1 MAVQI
6 GARPDSG
13 FDDPIGMLKDCH
25 RRIEMFMNILCRIVQ
40 QAQGRSLDAE
50 ERQAVSAALHYF
62 RESGPRH
69 TMDEEE
75 SLFPRLRDMDA
86 ATVLDEVQRLESD
99 HQQASALH
107 DEVEQLYSKW
117 TYEGG
122 LNSDEGPRLHTITGK
137 LLKLYREHI
146 RIEEDVVFPYAAEQ
160 FDKNALAAMGAEIK
174 VRREL

>member
-75 SLFPRLRDMDA
+75 QEVANDVQSISDA
-86 ATVLDEVQRLESD
+86 L
-99 HQQASALH
+99 
-107 DEVEQLYSKW
+107 
-117 TYEGG
+117 
-122 LNSDEGPRLHTITGK
+122 
-137 LLKLYREHI
+137 
-146 RIEEDVVFPYAAEQ
+146 AEQ
-160 FDKNALAAMGAEIK
+160 DSAIRQIAVNIEQIAQMTESNHAAASKNNMTASELDDLAAQLRNLVSIYK
-174 VRREL
+174 V